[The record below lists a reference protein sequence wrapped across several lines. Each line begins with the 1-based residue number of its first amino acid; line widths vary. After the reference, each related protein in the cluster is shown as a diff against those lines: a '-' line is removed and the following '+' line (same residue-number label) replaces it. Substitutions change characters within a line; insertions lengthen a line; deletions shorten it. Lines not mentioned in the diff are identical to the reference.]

1 MFSNHFNILMMILI
15 FLVKL
20 NFINRVRNYTQYKY
34 STNLFEKYMNLDKI
48 ISLIKKSRNITIL
61 GISDIGIKGISAI
74 FWFYMASELGVESY
88 GQLSYFISIASI
100 GSTISLIGSSTTLTV
115 YVAKNVKIQSTI
127 YLITLISGSLSSL
140 ILFLMYENIGVSIF
154 ILGHVVFTIASSVML
169 GSKKYSTYAKYLIS
183 QNFLMVGLSIGFY
196 YLIGWEGV
204 LVGIGLSYFPFSSWV
219 YKGFKESKI
228 DFSLLRSKSEFLINN
243 YIMSLASVFSGNV
256 DRLIIFPM
264 LGFTLLG
271 NYALGLQVLSIL
283 SIIPANV
290 SRYILPQDASGTKT
304 GKLRYNTILLSVGL
318 AISGIIIS
326 PTVIPNIFPEFT
338 ETTKIIQIISI
349 SIIPTTI
356 TSMYTSKL
364 LGNEKSKIVLLGSV
378 IFISLQSIGII
389 ILGDYIGIT
398 GAAFAL
404 LISSTVQALF
414 LFLMSKKIKL

>member
-1 MFSNHFNILMMILI
+1 
-15 FLVKL
+15 
-20 NFINRVRNYTQYKY
+20 
-34 STNLFEKYMNLDKI
+34 MNLDKI
-48 ISLIKKSRNITIL
+48 TNLIKKSQNITIL
-61 GISDIGIKGISAI
+61 GISDILIKGVSAI
-74 FWFYMASELGVESY
+74 FWFYMAIELGVESY
-88 GQLSYFISIASI
+88 GQLGYFISIASI

-115 YVAKNVKIQSTI
+115 YVAKNVKLQSTI
-127 YLITLISGSLSSL
+127 YLITLISSSVSSL
-140 ILFLMYENIGVSIF
+140 ILFLIYENIGVSVF
-154 ILGHVVFTIASSVML
+154 VLGHVIFTIASSVML

-183 QNFLMVGLSIGFY
+183 QNFLMVGFSIGFY
-196 YLIGWEGV
+196 YLIGWEGI
-204 LVGIGLSYFPFSSWV
+204 LLGIGLSYFPFLSWV
-219 YKGFKESKI
+219 YKGFKESRI
-228 DFSLLRSKSEFLINN
+228 NFSLLRSKSKFLINN
-243 YIMSLASVFSGNV
+243 YIMSLASVLSGNV
-256 DRLIIFPM
+256 DRLFIFPM

-271 NYALGLQVLSIL
+271 NYVLGLQVLSIL

-304 GKLRYNTILLSVGL
+304 GKLRSNTILLSVVL
-318 AISGIIIS
+318 AISGIFIS
-326 PTVIPNIFPEFT
+326 PILIPNLFPEFI
-338 ETTKIIQIISI
+338 EATKIIQIISI

>member
-1 MFSNHFNILMMILI
+1 MNWDKI
-15 FLVKL
+15 
-20 NFINRVRNYTQYKY
+20 
-34 STNLFEKYMNLDKI
+34 TNLF
-48 ISLIKKSRNITIL
+48 KKSQNITIL
-61 GISDIGIKGISAI
+61 GMSDILIKGISAI
-74 FWFYMASELGVESY
+74 FWFYMAIELGVESY
-88 GQLSYFISIASI
+88 GQLSYFIAIASI
-100 GSTISLIGSSTTLTV
+100 GSTIALIGSSTTLTV
-115 YVAKNVKIQSTI
+115 YVAKNVKLQSTI

-140 ILFLMYENIGVSIF
+140 ILFLIYENIGVSVF
-154 ILGHVVFTIASSVML
+154 VLGHIIFTIASSVML

-183 QNFLMVGLSIGFY
+183 QNLLMVGFSIGFY
-196 YLIGWEGV
+196 YIIGWEGV
-204 LVGIGLSYFPFSSWV
+204 LVGIGLSYFPFFSWV

-228 DFSLLRSKSEFLINN
+228 NFSLLRSKSEFLINN

-283 SIIPANV
+283 TIIPANV

-304 GKLRYNTILLSVGL
+304 GKLRYNTILLSIVL
-318 AISGIIIS
+318 AVLGIFIS
-326 PTVIPNIFPEFT
+326 PILMPNLFPEFT
-338 ETTKIIQIISI
+338 EATEIIQIISI

-389 ILGDYIGIT
+389 ILGDYLGIT

-414 LFLMSKKIKL
+414 LFLMTKKIKL

>member
-1 MFSNHFNILMMILI
+1 
-15 FLVKL
+15 
-20 NFINRVRNYTQYKY
+20 
-34 STNLFEKYMNLDKI
+34 MNLDKI
-48 ISLIKKSRNITIL
+48 TNLIKKSQNITIL
-61 GISDIGIKGISAI
+61 GISDIVIKGVSAI
-74 FWFYMASELGVESY
+74 FWFYMAIELGVESY
-88 GQLSYFISIASI
+88 GQLGYFISIASI

-115 YVAKNVKIQSTI
+115 YVAKNVKLQSTI
-127 YLITLISGSLSSL
+127 YLITLISSSVSSL
-140 ILFLMYENIGVSIF
+140 ILFLIYENIGVSVF
-154 ILGHVVFTIASSVML
+154 VLGHVIFTIASSVML

-183 QNFLMVGLSIGFY
+183 QNFLMVGFSIGFY
-196 YLIGWEGV
+196 YLIGWEGI
-204 LVGIGLSYFPFSSWV
+204 LVGIGLSYFPFLSWV
-219 YKGFKESKI
+219 YKGFKESRI
-228 DFSLLRSKSEFLINN
+228 NFSLLRSKSKFLINN
-243 YIMSLASVFSGNV
+243 YIMSLASVLSGNV
-256 DRLIIFPM
+256 DRLFIFPM

-271 NYALGLQVLSIL
+271 NYVLGLQVLSIL
-283 SIIPANV
+283 TIIPANV

-304 GKLRYNTILLSVGL
+304 GKLRSNTILLSVVL
-318 AISGIIIS
+318 AISGIFIS
-326 PTVIPNIFPEFT
+326 PILIPNLFPEFI
-338 ETTKIIQIISI
+338 EATKIIQIISI

>member
-1 MFSNHFNILMMILI
+1 
-15 FLVKL
+15 
-20 NFINRVRNYTQYKY
+20 
-34 STNLFEKYMNLDKI
+34 MNLDKI
-48 ISLIKKSRNITIL
+48 TNLIKKSQNITIL
-61 GISDIGIKGISAI
+61 GISDIVIKGVSAI
-74 FWFYMASELGVESY
+74 FWFYMAIELGVESY
-88 GQLSYFISIASI
+88 GQLGYFISIASI

-115 YVAKNVKIQSTI
+115 YVAKNVKLQSTI
-127 YLITLISGSLSSL
+127 YLITLISSSVSSL
-140 ILFLMYENIGVSIF
+140 ILFLIYENIGVSVF
-154 ILGHVVFTIASSVML
+154 VLGHVIFTIASSVML

-183 QNFLMVGLSIGFY
+183 QNFLMVGFSIGFY
-196 YLIGWEGV
+196 YLIGWEGI
-204 LVGIGLSYFPFSSWV
+204 LVGIGLSYFPFLSWV
-219 YKGFKESKI
+219 YKGFKESRI
-228 DFSLLRSKSEFLINN
+228 NFSLLRSKSKFLINN
-243 YIMSLASVFSGNV
+243 YIMSLASVLSGNV
-256 DRLIIFPM
+256 DRLFIFPM

-271 NYALGLQVLSIL
+271 NYVLGLQVLSIL

-304 GKLRYNTILLSVGL
+304 GKLRSNTILLSVVL
-318 AISGIIIS
+318 AISGIFIS
-326 PTVIPNIFPEFT
+326 PILIPNLFPEFI
-338 ETTKIIQIISI
+338 EATKIIQIISI

-389 ILGDYIGIT
+389 ILGDYLGIT

>member
-1 MFSNHFNILMMILI
+1 
-15 FLVKL
+15 
-20 NFINRVRNYTQYKY
+20 
-34 STNLFEKYMNLDKI
+34 MNLDKI
-48 ISLIKKSRNITIL
+48 TNLIKKSQNITIL
-61 GISDIGIKGISAI
+61 GISDIVIKGVSAI
-74 FWFYMASELGVESY
+74 FWFYMAIELGVESY
-88 GQLSYFISIASI
+88 GQLGYFISIASI

-115 YVAKNVKIQSTI
+115 YVAKNVKLQSTI
-127 YLITLISGSLSSL
+127 YLITLISSSVSSL
-140 ILFLMYENIGVSIF
+140 ILFLIYENIGVSVF
-154 ILGHVVFTIASSVML
+154 VLGHVIFTIASSVML

-183 QNFLMVGLSIGFY
+183 QNFLMVGFSIGFY
-196 YLIGWEGV
+196 YLIGWEGI
-204 LVGIGLSYFPFSSWV
+204 LVGIGLSYFPFLSWV
-219 YKGFKESKI
+219 YKGFKESRI
-228 DFSLLRSKSEFLINN
+228 NFSLLRSKSKFLINN
-243 YIMSLASVFSGNV
+243 YIMSLASVLSGNV
-256 DRLIIFPM
+256 DRLFIFPM

-271 NYALGLQVLSIL
+271 NYVLGLQVLSIL

-304 GKLRYNTILLSVGL
+304 GKLRSNTILLSVVL
-318 AISGIIIS
+318 AISGIFIS
-326 PTVIPNIFPEFT
+326 PILIPNLFPEFI
-338 ETTKIIQIISI
+338 EATKIIQIISI

>member
-1 MFSNHFNILMMILI
+1 
-15 FLVKL
+15 
-20 NFINRVRNYTQYKY
+20 
-34 STNLFEKYMNLDKI
+34 MNLDKI
-48 ISLIKKSRNITIL
+48 TNLIKKSQNITIL
-61 GISDIGIKGISAI
+61 GISDILIKGVSAI
-74 FWFYMASELGVESY
+74 FWFYMAIELGVESY
-88 GQLSYFISIASI
+88 GQLGYFISIASI

-115 YVAKNVKIQSTI
+115 YVAKNVKLQSTI
-127 YLITLISGSLSSL
+127 YLITLISSSVSSL
-140 ILFLMYENIGVSIF
+140 ILFLIYENIGVSVF
-154 ILGHVVFTIASSVML
+154 VLGHVIFTIASSVML

-183 QNFLMVGLSIGFY
+183 QNFLMVGFSIGFY

-204 LVGIGLSYFPFSSWV
+204 LVGIGLSYFPFLSWV
-219 YKGFKESKI
+219 YKGFKESRI
-228 DFSLLRSKSEFLINN
+228 NFSLLKSKSKFLINN
-243 YIMSLASVFSGNV
+243 YIMSLASVLSGNV
-256 DRLIIFPM
+256 DRLFIFPM

-271 NYALGLQVLSIL
+271 NYVLGIQVLSIL

-304 GKLRYNTILLSVGL
+304 GKLRSNTILLSVVL
-318 AISGIIIS
+318 AVSGIFIS
-326 PTVIPNIFPEFT
+326 PILIPNLFPEFI
-338 ETTKIIQIISI
+338 EATKIIQIISI